1 LRLLLI
7 RGDSP
12 LSLRLAL
19 IELSLSRPSELW
31 LLFEP
36 PRLLCLIGRRSLESA
51 IWYPPLLKSIRPF
64 SRGYAFMASDRQNLP
79 DRPDVRRVR
88 ALARLLDEAVRIPG
102 TNIRVGLDALIGLL
116 PGGGDLVGALLSG
129 SALLIAHRAGAPASV
144 LGRMVANV
152 ALDALIG
159 VVPVLGDLFDVAWK
173 ANSRNATLLEEWIAR
188 PTEAR
193 RASRGVVAGLVV
205 LLVLVVAGAIA
216 LSVLVFR
223 ALWQLAT

>member
-1 LRLLLI
+1 
-7 RGDSP
+7 
-12 LSLRLAL
+12 
-19 IELSLSRPSELW
+19 
-31 LLFEP
+31 
-36 PRLLCLIGRRSLESA
+36 
-51 IWYPPLLKSIRPF
+51 
-64 SRGYAFMASDRQNLP
+64 MASDRQNLP